1 MVFRSIQRALAL
13 AKATLRFAFRPS
25 SFKKQ
30 HQQQQV
36 VAAAVSHKATEL
48 EARIAKLKQELE
60 KEQTEVLQQEV
71 KTGTTT
77 SQQAS
82 NEDFVAKQMAEFE
95 RKLQEAELNSKVI
108 REEIAADKVRT
119 ILESSHD
126 LSADLARF
134 SSATSRTSTPT
145 HAHATHIHTHTHT
158 PLQSQQTATST
169 SQSASHT
176 SPSTS
181 ANAS

>member
-82 NEDFVAKQMAEFE
+82 NEDFVAKQVSSMCMSMQ
-95 RKLQEAELNSKVI
+95 RKPQPDCSMP
-108 REEIAADKVRT
+108 
-119 ILESSHD
+119 LEVGF
-126 LSADLARF
+126 AQAQ
-134 SSATSRTSTPT
+134 A
-145 HAHATHIHTHTHT
+145 
-158 PLQSQQTATST
+158 
-169 SQSASHT
+169 
-176 SPSTS
+176 
-181 ANAS
+181 